1 MVPALRTGAN
11 SCAARQCSFVG
22 VSASCHHYYRCSYP
36 PAHESLPSAFGEAGE
51 RVCGSV
57 PPFPA
62 KSSGPTLTTNDAST
76 RPKEQGGSHGQECPL
91 YRDRVGRDFLDS
103 IGRRPFF
110 SDSPVASRATTSAVS
125 LEDPSPGCSNS
136 TEDAHLKNM
145 STFDVDEHLRD

>member
-110 SDSPVASRATTSAVS
+110 SDSPVASRDIHDFSGLMGGSFARV
-125 LEDPSPGCSNS
+125 LNS
-136 TEDAHLKNM
+136 TEDAHLKKR
-145 STFDVDEHLRD
+145 EHLRCR